1 MAMVKWFALHV
12 NARTE
17 RRLQSILR
25 YAQAQKKEGQHL
37 YLYWIVFLYLVSI
50 KNIVHHD

>member
-1 MAMVKWFALHV
+1 MALVKRFALHV

-25 YAQAQKKEGQHL
+25 YTRAQKMERQHL
-37 YLYWIVFLYLVSI
+37 YLHWIVFLYLVSI
-50 KNIVHHD
+50 KKIVYHD